1 MAKKT
6 KEPSA
11 FPRVNNSQT
20 FSTLRLI
27 PAINQKN
34 YFTNYLKKDSQYL
47 CRKIR
52 ERSEESAQ
60 ETCVFHIGSTNL
72 RVGLSSDS
80 EPKVLPFN
88 VGKLSQSTPSEGS
101 ESAAAESS
109 SEDYSKTFTGEEE
122 EALAEVRQSFVDR
135 MKFYKTRIVNGA
147 QETCRDFNSRQKGES
162 AGESIPNEKVK
173 GVVGSE
179 YSGVAPKYYCVGP
192 KGELPEHHKLYW
204 PLQRGRLNEDPQFYR
219 SPQEVE
225 ADIHDILYYAT
236 YSEHGIS
243 LAVPEK
249 RNNNKRFKKD
259 SSSHSSAE
267 IKPETPEN
275 GLKSDIFS
283 DFERQ
288 QSNDKSQLSD
298 KSQLGDKSQKD
309 HNSTENTE
317 DDNEA
322 ADAVLVIPDMF
333 DRNALSI
340 FVRSL
345 FSIGFQYVAVI
356 EEAVAATYGAGISGG
371 CVVDIGAQTTTVA
384 CVEDGLCIPDSRV
397 HLDFGSADMTTVF
410 GKLLNQI
417 DFPGDPDY
425 TTLDALKRQFFT
437 VNEVDISVQLY
448 RYYTRNLKFDF
459 KVYNEVML
467 PVLGLF
473 YPHLFGEVVSKP
485 YTFRNSLFK
494 PQIDPYTGH
503 IAGPLS
509 DADINVRMQTLAVLN
524 MSYHNET
531 VSSIKQLDE
540 DEEASQLDDE
550 DESRM
555 GTPVVESTNNGT
567 TGGNGNGGNGNGT
580 NVNGTNGTGPQNG
593 ERSLTQT
600 EAFESLDP
608 TLPVQA
614 PLDHAIIESI
624 AQAQKHSG
632 SAKMYY
638 ENILVVGG
646 GSKIPSF
653 YQMLSDRLVMW
664 NQAHLKEIGEVAVMA
679 IPQGTDAESICWRGG
694 CVYSKLKIVDEM
706 WTSSDEWDVLGSRTL
721 HYKAA
726 LYAY

>member
-52 ERSEESAQ
+52 ERSEQSAQ

-72 RVGLSSDS
+72 RVGLSSDL

-88 VGKLSQSTPSEGS
+88 VGKVDN
-101 ESAAAESS
+101 SS
-109 SEDYSKTFTGEEE
+109 SGKSDNSANNEFTEEEE
-122 EALAEVRQSFVDR
+122 EALGEVRQSFVDR

-147 QETCRDFNSRQKGES
+147 QETCRDFNSRQKGDP

-173 GVVGSE
+173 GVAGPE

-204 PLQRGRLNEDPQFYR
+204 PLQRGMLNEDPEYYR

-225 ADIHDILYYAT
+225 GDIHDILYYAT
-236 YSEHGIS
+236 YSEQGIS

-249 RNNNKRFKKD
+249 RNKRFKKD
-259 SSSHSSAE
+259 SSSHSTAE
-267 IKPETPEN
+267 IKPET
-275 GLKSDIFS
+275 LDSDSKSDIFS
-283 DFERQ
+283 EFEQ
-288 QSNDKSQLSD
+288 KQSKDSLQPSGDNKSRPSD
-298 KSQLGDKSQKD
+298 DAESKASAD
-309 HNSTENTE
+309 

-356 EEAVAATYGAGISGG
+356 EEAVASTYGAGISGG

-397 HLDFGSADMTTVF
+397 RLDFGSADMTTVF
-410 GKLLNQI
+410 GKLLNRI
-417 DFPGDPDY
+417 DFPGDPDFA
-425 TTLDALKRQFFT
+425 TLDALKQKFLS

-485 YTFRNSLFK
+485 FAYRNSLFK

-524 MSYHNET
+524 MSYQNET
-531 VSSIKQLDE
+531 VSSIKQDDE
-540 DEEASQLDDE
+540 DVASQLDDE
-550 DESRM
+550 DETSRM
-555 GTPVVESTNNGT
+555 GTPMVESASTGSANGT
-567 TGGNGNGGNGNGT
+567 TGGNSNGS
-580 NVNGTNGTGPQNG
+580 NGTNGNEN

-608 TLPVQA
+608 TLPAHA

-632 SAKMYY
+632 SAKLYY

-653 YQMLSDRLVMW
+653 YQMLTDRLIMW
-664 NQAHLKEIGEVAVMA
+664 NQTRLKEIGEVAVMA